1 MKLGPIFLLFLT
13 GLTHSFRALSQDEKP
28 ILPVDSFLEVKVKA
42 KNRGDVTTYEDLLGL
57 DLYLQNKTIGIEQKS
72 RKDNTS
78 FKYRPNS
85 DLAFGLGFSYRYVV
99 LGGSIKLFSIKSA
112 DQLKTRSFDFQSQL
126 ASRRFLSIISAVFY
140 KGFYAD
146 NPLLNDLGGGY
157 YIRPDIGVS
166 ILGLDN
172 MYAFNPNYSFRG
184 SMLRF
189 QRMKK
194 SAGSALASFN
204 TSYMLKS
211 ADSSFVPK
219 TLQSSF
225 EDFDLRRIR
234 IWNVALGAGYAYTWV
249 INKQFLVSG
258 ILNANVP
265 LNFLKTQNES
275 AQNDYQIKTGFDMNV
290 WLRASYERDIWA
302 LSVDYRNSKMIDG
315 SDEFKSTLGLN
326 YGLARVIFSR
336 RFGIKKNTKKIL
348 KPFDK
353 LLDTPRNIFKKKK
366 KK

>member
-1 MKLGPIFLLFLT
+1 MKLVPTFLLFLT
-13 GLTHSFRALSQDEKP
+13 SLIYSFCAFSQDEKS
-28 ILPVDSFLEVKVKA
+28 ILPVDSFLEVNVKA
-42 KNRGDVTTYEDLLGL
+42 ANKGDVTTYEDLFGL
-57 DLYLQNKTIGIEQKS
+57 DFYLQNKTIGIEQRSK
-72 RKDNTS
+72 KDNTS
-78 FKYRPNS
+78 FKYKPNS
-85 DLAFGLGFSYRYVV
+85 DLAIGLGFSYRYVV
-99 LGGSIKLFSIKSA
+99 LGGTINLFSIKSA
-112 DQLKTRSFDFQSQL
+112 EKLKTRSFDFQSQL

-146 NPLLNDLGGGY
+146 NPLLNVPSGGY

-172 MYAFNPNYSFRG
+172 MYAFNPKYSFRG

-194 SAGSALASFN
+194 SAGSALVSYN

-219 TLQSSF
+219 VLQNSF

-258 ILNANVP
+258 IVNANVP

-275 AQNDYQIKTGFDMNV
+275 GQNDHQIKTGFDINM

-302 LSVDYRNSKMIDG
+302 LSVDYRNSKMVDA
-315 SDEFKSTLGLN
+315 SDEFNSTLGLN

-336 RFGIKKNTKKIL
+336 RFGLKRETKKML
-348 KPFDK
+348 KPFDR
-353 LLDTPRNIFKKKK
+353 LLDIPRNIFNKKKK
-366 KK
+366 